1 MNEYV
6 MMFDSLQEGIIV
18 VDRAQEI
25 SFMNEISNKIFS
37 KITGMV
43 DFFKNQQSDEDFDS
57 DLKVPQD
64 KEYKNPI
71 DLKIFHIFENNSNND

>member
-18 VDRAQEI
+18 VERAQEI

-43 DFFKNQQSDEDFDS
+43 DFF
-57 DLKVPQD
+57 
-64 KEYKNPI
+64 
-71 DLKIFHIFENNSNND
+71 NN